1 MTPDRRSHNIFL
13 TQNVIARSPL
23 PYHDLPAEA
32 PGAPHRDAR
41 FASSVAAG
49 VQRFRPAAPEVAPDR
64 ILRMQGYA
72 DPRRVRPAIVRAAAD
87 MARIAQAKSQPDVAY
102 RFHGVRGI
110 DADGVELQQGARL
123 RSAAFESRL
132 AGCTEV
138 VPFVLSCGEPLGQ
151 AVVDLAES
159 GDLMEAVLLEAAGWL
174 CVEDATRQFKD
185 ALRRQVSDCGG
196 RITSRM
202 GPGYGYRVGS
212 RQVDWPL
219 EDQRELFALLEGGP
233 LPVRLMPSCAMFPKL
248 SRSGLFGVA
257 PARLADPQALPA

>member
-1 MTPDRRSHNIFL
+1 MH
-13 TQNVIARSPL
+13 
-23 PYHDLPAEA
+23 
-32 PGAPHRDAR
+32 DAR
-41 FASSVAAG
+41 PFSAPADGVASASDSAAP
-49 VQRFRPAAPEVAPDR
+49 VQRFEPETPVVAPDR

-72 DPRRVRPAIVRAAAD
+72 DPERVRPAIVRAAAE
-87 MARIAQAKSQPDVAY
+87 MARIAQSKSVPRVAY
-102 RFHGVRGI
+102 RFCAVRALGAEGV
-110 DADGVELQQGARL
+110 ALQNGARL

-132 AGCTEV
+132 AGCTQI

-151 AVVDLAES
+151 AVVDLAEA

-185 ALRRQVSDCGG
+185 ALRRQVADRDA

-202 GPGYGYRVGS
+202 GPGYAYRVGT

-219 EDQRELFALLEGGP
+219 EDQRELFALLEGAV
-233 LPVRLMPSCAMFPKL
+233 LPVTLMASCAMFPKL

-257 PARLADPQALPA
+257 PTHPPGFQAVAA

>member
-1 MTPDRRSHNIFL
+1 
-13 TQNVIARSPL
+13 
-23 PYHDLPAEA
+23 
-32 PGAPHRDAR
+32 
-41 FASSVAAG
+41 
-49 VQRFRPAAPEVAPDR
+49 
-64 ILRMQGYA
+64 MQGYA
-72 DPRRVRPAIVRAAAD
+72 NPERVRPAIARAAAE
-87 MARIAQAKSQPDVAY
+87 MARIAEAKSSPSVAY
-102 RFHGVRGI
+102 RFHAI
-110 DADGVELQQGARL
+110 QAIHADGLELQRGARL

-132 AGCTEV
+132 FGCTQV

-151 AVVDLAES
+151 AVVDLAEA

-185 ALRRQVSDCGG
+185 ALRRQVDERGG

-233 LPVRLMPSCAMFPKL
+233 LPVTLMPSCAMFPKL

-257 PARLADPQALPA
+257 PAHPADLQAVSA

>member
-1 MTPDRRSHNIFL
+1 MNDIPTHHDAPNAGAIADASDGRGVREDWTFDAPLCHFQPSAPRVS
-13 TQNVIARSPL
+13 TQ
-23 PYHDLPAEA
+23 
-32 PGAPHRDAR
+32 
-41 FASSVAAG
+41 
-49 VQRFRPAAPEVAPDR
+49 R
-64 ILRMQGYA
+64 ILRIQGYVDA
-72 DPRRVRPAIVRAAAD
+72 GKVRPAIARAAQE
-87 MARIAQAKSQPDVAY
+87 MGRLAQAKCEPLVAY
-102 RFHGVRGI
+102 RFHFIEVMDAEGLELRRG
-110 DADGVELQQGARL
+110 LRL

-132 AGCTEV
+132 VGCSEV

-185 ALRRQVSDCGG
+185 ALRHEVEARGQ

-202 GPGYGYRVGS
+202 GPGYSYRLG
-212 RQVDWPL
+212 RAEVDWPL
-219 EDQRELFALLEGGP
+219 ENHPELFAALGEGP

-257 PARLADPQALPA
+257 PALPAEHPFRPA